1 MSSEWITPA
10 QVEAFRKEETTAFRV
25 RHSPFFWI
33 DHFGPDFLI
42 SLKQAADAESLL
54 GELLP
59 WCETNGVPVNRVFAR
74 SLVHQPGEEDKPR
87 LLHGDASL
95 LPATV
100 VTENGLKFE
109 IDFEAGYST
118 GLFMDQR
125 TNRQKLRH
133 LRPQKILNCFAYTCA
148 FSVAAAQ
155 EGASTLSIDL
165 SKRALERGKRNFA
178 LNNLELTNHRFLADD
193 VFKVLPRLEKREEKF
208 DVIILDPPTFSRS
221 RQSGVFKVEK
231 DFVKLID
238 LAIACSAKGAFILLS
253 TNSTRI
259 SRAELE
265 SFAIPLCE
273 AANRTFSFERTKAT
287 PDIPELAASTTT
299 WLRLDAK

>member
-1 MSSEWITPA
+1 MSSEWISTSTL
-10 QVEAFRKEETTAFRV
+10 EAFRREDTSAFRV

-42 SLKQAADAESLL
+42 SLKQAADAEALL
-54 GELLP
+54 AELLR
-59 WCETNGVPVNRVFAR
+59 WCETNAVPVNRVFAR

-87 LLHGDASL
+87 LLHGDNSAS
-95 LPATV
+95 PTTV

-125 TNRQKLRH
+125 TNRQKLRQ
-133 LRPQKILNCFAYTCA
+133 LRPQKLLNCFAYTCA

-165 SKRALERGKRNFA
+165 SKRALERGKRNLE
-178 LNNLELTNHRFLADD
+178 LNGLELTHHRFITDD

-208 DVIILDPPTFSRS
+208 DAIILDPPTFSRS
-221 RQSGVFKVEK
+221 PKTGVFKVEK

-238 LAIACSAKGAFILLS
+238 MAINCSAKGASILLS

-265 SFAIPLCE
+265 SFAI
-273 AANRTFSFERTKAT
+273 
-287 PDIPELAASTTT
+287 
-299 WLRLDAK
+299 